1 MFGVTTACVTEAR
14 RLLEERG
21 YEVLVFH
28 AVGTGGEAF
37 ETLASGGFLAG
48 VLDATTTELADEL
61 VGGFFSA
68 GPSRLTAA
76 GAAGLPQAVSLGA
89 LDMVNFGPR
98 ETVPP
103 QFADRTLYVHNPAIT
118 LLRTTPE
125 ECAELG
131 RRVAARLAGA
141 TGPTALFIPLRGV
154 SAIAEE
160 GGVFHD
166 PAVDQALFAALR
178 AGLGAQVELHE
189 LDLAINDPRF
199 TAAMTTWLLTAIAR
213 AGTATAAPAVIAAG

>member
-37 ETLASGGFLAG
+37 ETLASGGFFAD
-48 VLDATTTELADEL
+48 VRDATTTELADEL
-61 VGGFFSA
+61 VGGVFSA

-103 QFADRTLYVHNPAIT
+103 QFADRTLYFHNPAIT
-118 LLRTTPE
+118 LLRTTPRSAPNSDGGSPRASRGRPARPPSSSP
-125 ECAELG
+125 CAGCRRSPRRGAFSTIPPPTRPSLPRYGRAWG
-131 RRVAARLAGA
+131 RRWSCTNSTWRS
-141 TGPTALFIPLRGV
+141 TI
-154 SAIAEE
+154 
-160 GGVFHD
+160 
-166 PAVDQALFAALR
+166 R
-178 AGLGAQVELHE
+178 AS
-189 LDLAINDPRF
+189 R
-199 TAAMTTWLLTAIAR
+199 R
-213 AGTATAAPAVIAAG
+213 R